1 MRNVITRTA
10 IARLAGSLPLLF
22 VLSASAITVNFDG
35 ELLDRP
41 CQIDPGSLGQTV
53 VFMERPVK
61 DFQYSPGRSP
71 TETFKIRLIDCDM
84 TSIWKT
90 VKLKFSGDR
99 ESNMTGQADYFL
111 KVGGVNQGKLAVG
124 LLDTDGVTPL
134 KLGAVHNNSQ
144 GTPISGNALD
154 LNFKA
159 FVQATPEAIAN
170 KSVRPGEYTS
180 IANFELF
187 YE

>member
-1 MRNVITRTA
+1 MRSIITRA
-10 IARLAGSLPLLF
+10 GIVRLTCSLPLWF
-22 VLSASAITVNFDG
+22 ALSASAITVNFDG

-41 CQIDPGSLGQTV
+41 CQIAQGSLGQTV
-53 VFMERPVK
+53 EFKARPVK
-61 DFQYSPGRSP
+61 DFQFIPGRSP
-71 TETFKIRLIDCDM
+71 AQTFKIRLIDCDM

-99 ESNMTGQADYFL
+99 ESNMAGQADYFL
-111 KVGGVNQGKLAVG
+111 SVGGVNRGKLAVG
-124 LLDTDGVTPL
+124 LLDTDGATLL
-134 KLGAVHNNSQ
+134 KLGAEHNNSQ

-159 FVQATPEAIAN
+159 FVQATPEAIAD
-170 KSVRPGEYTS
+170 KSVQPGEYMS
-180 IANFELF
+180 IANFELL